1 MDEKRTVNN
10 FDIMQRLDGL
20 ERRVDDRI
28 NEVHQQIDKVHNVI
42 VRIAEQQ
49 KDIDHI
55 RADLDTLNKQY
66 IEETEHRVKALEIIH
81 AGCQVGTLAKD
92 IKAIW
97 AAIGVFILSF
107 IGLATERWWGH
118 IK

>member
-28 NEVHQQIDKVHNVI
+28 NEVHHQIDKLHGVM

-55 RADLDTLNKQY
+55 REDLDTLNKRY

-92 IKAIW
+92 IKGLW
-97 AAIGVFILSF
+97 AAIGTFVFLF
-107 IGLATERWWGH
+107 VGLATERWWGS
-118 IK
+118 K